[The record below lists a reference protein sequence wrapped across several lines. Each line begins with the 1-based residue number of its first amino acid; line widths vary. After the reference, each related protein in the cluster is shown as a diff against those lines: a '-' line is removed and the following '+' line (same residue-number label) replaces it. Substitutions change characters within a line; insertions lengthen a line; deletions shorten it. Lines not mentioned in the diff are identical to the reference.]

1 MRELERLKRQ
11 WTTEAAEV
19 IREFEENDGDMPLG
33 ELLQESAGDTF
44 MRTLNSSNGGGNDL
58 QAVLARRQAA
68 HSKLV
73 MQVYRDIYRTA
84 AAHAQPPA
92 RVRMTDNVESL
103 TTIEVSEGDCCS
115 CWAPSFKLPQ
125 HNVEFSV
132 DDSMTAPPP
141 PPLAARQR
149 PRPNRQRVQSRV
161 SDMFSNEPLREE
173 AAPLVVQPRQMEKA
187 PPPPR
192 PKQKV
197 SQAQLEN
204 EIGLF

>member
-11 WTTEAAEV
+11 WTTE
-19 IREFEENDGDMPLG
+19 EEELMHRFARLGGRIPLA

-44 MRTLNSSNGGGNDL
+44 VRVQDGNDFR
-58 QAVLARRQAA
+58 AVLARHQAA
-68 HSKLV
+68 HRKLV
-73 MQVYRDIYRTA
+73 MKVYRDIYRTA

-141 PPLAARQR
+141 PAARQR
-149 PRPNRQRVQSRV
+149 SRPIRS
-161 SDMFSNEPLREE
+161 SELLTEE
-173 AAPLVVQPRQMEKA
+173 AVPLVVQPRQKE
-187 PPPPR
+187 
-192 PKQKV
+192 
-197 SQAQLEN
+197 E
-204 EIGLF
+204 LFE